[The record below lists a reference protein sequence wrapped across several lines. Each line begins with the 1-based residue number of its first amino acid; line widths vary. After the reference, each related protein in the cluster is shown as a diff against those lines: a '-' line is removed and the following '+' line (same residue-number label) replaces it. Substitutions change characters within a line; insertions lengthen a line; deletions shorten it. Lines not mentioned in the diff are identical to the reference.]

1 MASASVCSRRRLA
14 AASSGR
20 IDLTRLAKQCYGFLA
35 YMNPHEAKPI
45 SLESLVRS
53 MWTNRQLILQ
63 ITRRDVIGR
72 YKGSVMGVM
81 WSFFNPLLLL
91 TIYTF
96 VFSVV
101 FKARWGGALPA
112 SKTQFAILLFVGM
125 IVHTLFAETLSQAPM
140 LIVNNVSYVKK
151 IVFPLEILPV
161 TALGT
166 ALFHACVSLG
176 VLLAFFV
183 LFNGFIHWTVI
194 FLPIVLLPL
203 VMLTVGVAW
212 VLASL
217 GVFLRDVA
225 QPIGLIMTV
234 LLFAS
239 PVFYP
244 ITALPEPVRPWL
256 MLNPLTLIIEQARAV
271 LLFGHQPD
279 WLALAIYGVF
289 ALAIAWF
296 GYAWFQKTRKGF
308 ANVI

>member
-1 MASASVCSRRRLA
+1 
-14 AASSGR
+14 
-20 IDLTRLAKQCYGFLA
+20 
-35 YMNPHEAKPI
+35 MNPHENKPV
-45 SLESLVRS
+45 SLAALVHSL
-53 MWTNRQLILQ
+53 WTNRQLILQ
-63 ITRRDVIGR
+63 MARRDVIGR

-101 FKARWGGALPA
+101 FKARWGGTLPA
-112 SKTQFAILLFVGM
+112 SKTEFALLLFVGM
-125 IVHTLFAETLSQAPM
+125 IVHTLFAETLTQAPM

-151 IVFPLEILPV
+151 IIFPLEILPV

-166 ALFHACVSLG
+166 ALFHACVSLA
-176 VLLAFFV
+176 VWLAFFV

-194 FLPIVLLPL
+194 FMPLVLLPL
-203 VMLTVGVAW
+203 IMLTVGIAW
-212 VLASL
+212 ALASL

-225 QPIGLIMTV
+225 QPISLIMTV

-244 ITALPEPVRPWL
+244 ITALPVTIRPWL

-271 LLFGHQPD
+271 LLFGQLPD
-279 WLALAIYGVF
+279 WSALAIYGAV
-289 ALAIAWF
+289 ALVIAWL

-308 ANVI
+308 ADVI

>member
-1 MASASVCSRRRLA
+1 
-14 AASSGR
+14 
-20 IDLTRLAKQCYGFLA
+20 
-35 YMNPHEAKPI
+35 MNPHKDKPV
-45 SLESLVRS
+45 SPASLVRS
-53 MWTNRQLILQ
+53 LWTNRQLILQ
-63 ITRRDVIGR
+63 MARRDVIGR
-72 YKGSVMGVM
+72 YKGSVMGVL
-81 WSFFNPLLLL
+81 WSFLNPLLLL

-101 FKARWGGALPA
+101 FKARWGGALPT
-112 SKTQFAILLFVGM
+112 SKAQFAILLFVGM
-125 IVHTLFAETLSQAPM
+125 IVHTLVAETLSQAPM
-140 LIVNNVSYVKK
+140 LIVSNVSYVKK

-161 TALGT
+161 TAIGT
-166 ALFHACVSLG
+166 ALFHACVSLA
-176 VLLAFFV
+176 VLLVFFL
-183 LFNGFIHWTVI
+183 LFNGFIHWTVV

-212 VLASL
+212 ALASL

-244 ITALPEPVRPWL
+244 ITALPEPLRPWL

-271 LLFGHQPD
+271 LLFGQLPD
-279 WLALAIYGVF
+279 WSALAVYGVF
-289 ALAIAWF
+289 AVAVAWL

-308 ANVI
+308 ADVI

>member
-1 MASASVCSRRRLA
+1 
-14 AASSGR
+14 
-20 IDLTRLAKQCYGFLA
+20 
-35 YMNPHEAKPI
+35 MNPHENKPV
-45 SLESLVRS
+45 SLAALVRS
-53 MWTNRQLILQ
+53 LWANRQLILQ
-63 ITRRDVIGR
+63 MARRDVIGR

-112 SKTQFAILLFVGM
+112 SKTEFALLLFVGM
-125 IVHTLFAETLSQAPM
+125 IIHTLFAETLTQAPM

-151 IVFPLEILPV
+151 IIFPLEILPV
-161 TALGT
+161 AALGT
-166 ALFHACVSLG
+166 ALFHACVSLA
-176 VLLAFFV
+176 VWLAFFV

-194 FLPIVLLPL
+194 FMPLVLLPL
-203 VMLTVGVAW
+203 IMLTVGIAW
-212 VLASL
+212 ALASL

-244 ITALPEPVRPWL
+244 ITALPVAIRPWL

-271 LLFGHQPD
+271 LLFGQLPD
-279 WLALAIYGVF
+279 WSALAIYGAT
-289 ALAIAWF
+289 ALVIAWL

-308 ANVI
+308 ADVI